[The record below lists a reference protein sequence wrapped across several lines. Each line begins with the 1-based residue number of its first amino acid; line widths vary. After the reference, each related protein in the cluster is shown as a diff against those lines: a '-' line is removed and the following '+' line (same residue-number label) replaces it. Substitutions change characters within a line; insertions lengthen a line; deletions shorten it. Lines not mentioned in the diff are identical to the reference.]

1 MTYTIPL
8 LLNEVVEIKL
18 PVSLYKDNNFEIFL
32 DDFPIADRETLFDIK
47 NLTISEGRAT
57 YKIGRDSF
65 STNRDKF
72 PEFSSSSYRLLIQAI
87 DDSDEQI
94 ELFNKL
100 SYSLNLCCILYFNY
114 PITLTIFGD
123 NKMSKSQHSLQVFIR
138 RSVKTTLNL
147 ESLDS
152 FKSTLQICINNKNV
166 DVKKKSML
174 FSLLNISLLQS
185 FNSGLICSTYIT
197 ILESLFTNEN
207 TEITYRFAMRLTK
220 YLNKDYLFS
229 RSIKKLYEKRSA
241 YYHTGEI
248 KFNKDDELFL
258 SSLTRKIIIDY
269 FQNPSNFLVSKL
281 DEQLL

>member
-258 SSLTRKIIIDY
+258 SSLTRKITIDY